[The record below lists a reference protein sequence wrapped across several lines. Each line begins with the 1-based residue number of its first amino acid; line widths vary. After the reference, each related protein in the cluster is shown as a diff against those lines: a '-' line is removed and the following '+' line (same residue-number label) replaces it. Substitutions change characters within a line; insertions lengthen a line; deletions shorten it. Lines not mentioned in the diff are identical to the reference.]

1 MYGEDMDW
9 CLRFSRRGWPVV
21 FNPVCHDH
29 ALRRC
34 QLLQATDPLLRR
46 NAAGGSPVLAH
57 ASPTTGLHHLLR
69 CGFTGTCLSGCRS
82 LCALARPAFES
93 RAVRGQGGRQCCL
106 FGALA
111 DAAIDSGLT
120 SPKIRPTERTH
131 TGMMEAEPHYGLVTA
146 FRNERNWLADLVRS
160 IEAQS
165 IKPTTWVLV
174 DDGSTDDSLDYARSL
189 TRHLP
194 FVEIVALVDTGT
206 RNFAS
211 QVYAQLAG
219 VERLAARMPAY
230 LGFLDAD
237 IVVPPDY
244 YETMLERFRSDPRL
258 GIAGGH
264 LLDKIGGSL
273 VDARAGSTTTTFP
286 EESSYSEPSATNKL
300 EGTYQSRVGGR
311 TSWSRRPP

>member
-1 MYGEDMDW
+1 
-9 CLRFSRRGWPVV
+9 
-21 FNPVCHDH
+21 
-29 ALRRC
+29 
-34 QLLQATDPLLRR
+34 
-46 NAAGGSPVLAH
+46 
-57 ASPTTGLHHLLR
+57 
-69 CGFTGTCLSGCRS
+69 
-82 LCALARPAFES
+82 
-93 RAVRGQGGRQCCL
+93 
-106 FGALA
+106 
-111 DAAIDSGLT
+111 
-120 SPKIRPTERTH
+120 
-131 TGMMEAEPHYGLVTA
+131 MMEIEPHYGLVTA

-189 TRHLP
+189 TKHLP

-237 IVVPPDY
+237 ILVPPDY

-258 GIAGGH
+258 GIVGGH

-273 VDARAGSTTTTFP
+273 VDTRAGSHDYHVPGGIQLFRPECYQQAGGYIPIPGGGQDVVVETTAMMNGWTVRAFP
-286 EESSYSEPSATNKL
+286 SPDAIHLRPFGSGSARGLSRHLAGGRKFYTIGYHPLYYAASAVRRVSEPPYLISAFAKM
-300 EGTYQSRVGGR
+300 VGYLGALVMR
-311 TSWSRRPP
+311 KPRAVSPQVMKFLRRQQVRRLLKVWDRRRGHE